1 MPGPVAV
8 IFIFDY
14 FNSIYSYFTPKSSH
28 NFAAYSERYFSTQS
42 TMLLQHQRVAI
53 IGGGPGGLTLARL
66 LQQQGIE
73 VTVYERDATPQ
84 ARPQGSPL
92 DLHHDTGLK
101 ALAAAGLLA
110 EFKQRYR
117 PGADKMRIVNSQLEI
132 VSDDHA
138 EPVTLDFGDAHFR
151 PEIDRGP
158 LRDLLVASLRAGT
171 VVWDAR
177 FMAMQ
182 PAGTGWEI
190 EFEKGSPVYAD
201 VVIAADGANSKVRK
215 QLTDA
220 QPVYGGTTFLEG
232 NIPQAQQQVPAL
244 WQLVQ
249 GGSLFALENGQMIS
263 FLAKGDGSL
272 IFWIWLKKPEDWL
285 TTSGIDFASRAAVAS
300 WFEQEFGTWSP
311 QWRELFASEALT
323 MVPRRAYYFP
333 QDQPWPSQPNLTM
346 LGDAAHRMP
355 PNGEGVNQAMA
366 DALDLAE
373 ALSSSCYNTSGQA
386 IAAFE
391 QKMGERVANVAAET
405 RQLLAMMHAANNQ
418 QLFLDFFAGAPNS
431 PAHPVTTG

>member
-1 MPGPVAV
+1 
-8 IFIFDY
+8 
-14 FNSIYSYFTPKSSH
+14 
-28 NFAAYSERYFSTQS
+28 
-42 TMLLQHQRVAI
+42 MLLQHQKVAI

-117 PGADKMRIVNSQLEI
+117 PGADKVRVVNSQLEI
-132 VSDDHA
+132 LSDDHA
-138 EPVTLDFGDAHFR
+138 APVTLDFGDAHFR

-158 LRDLLVASLRAGT
+158 LRDLLLASLRERT

-190 EFEKGSPVYAD
+190 QFENGSRAYAD
-201 VVIAADGANSKVRK
+201 MVVAADGANSKVRRH
-215 QLTDA
+215 LTDA
-220 QPVYGGTTFLEG
+220 QPVYAGMTFLEG
-232 NIPQAQQQVPAL
+232 SIPQAQQQVPTL

-263 FLAKGDGSL
+263 FLAKGDGAL
-272 IFWIWLKKPEDWL
+272 IFWIWLQKPEDWL
-285 TTSGIDFASRAAVAS
+285 TTLGIDFASRVAVAS
-300 WFEQEFGTWSP
+300 WFEQEFRTWSP
-311 QWRELFASEALT
+311 QWQALFASETLT
-323 MVPRRAYYFP
+323 MIPRRAYYFP
-333 QDQPWPSQPNLTM
+333 QDQPWTPQPNLTM

-366 DALDLAE
+366 DALDLAVV
-373 ALSSSCYNTSGQA
+373 LSSGRYDTIGQA

-405 RQLLAMMHAANNQ
+405 RQLLAMMHAENNQ
-418 QLFLDFFAGAPNS
+418 QLFLDFFAD
-431 PAHPVTTG
+431 VTTTPVHLENS

>member
-1 MPGPVAV
+1 
-8 IFIFDY
+8 
-14 FNSIYSYFTPKSSH
+14 
-28 NFAAYSERYFSTQS
+28 
-42 TMLLQHQRVAI
+42 MLLQNQQIAI

-66 LQQQGIE
+66 LQQRG
-73 VTVYERDATPQ
+73 VAVHVYERDATPQ

-92 DLHHDTGLK
+92 DLHHDTGLR
-101 ALAAAGLLA
+101 ALSAAGLLE
-110 EFKQRYR
+110 EFKQQYR
-117 PGADKMRIVNSQLEI
+117 PGADKMRLLNSQMEVLL
-132 VSDDHA
+132 DNHA
-138 EPVTLDFGDAHFR
+138 EPVQDFGNEHFR

-158 LRDLLVASLRAGT
+158 LRDLLVASLQAGT

-177 FMAMQ
+177 FMDMQ

-190 EFEKGSPVYAD
+190 QFENGSRVYAD
-201 VVIAADGANSKVRK
+201 VVVAADGANSKVRK

-220 QPVYGGTTFLEG
+220 PPLYGGVTFLEG
-232 NIPQAQQQVPAL
+232 NILQAQQQVPAL

-272 IFWIWLKKPEDWL
+272 MFWIWLEKPEDWL
-285 TTSGIDFASRAAVAS
+285 ATSGIDFTSRAAVAT
-300 WFEQEFGTWSP
+300 WFRQEFSTWSP
-311 QWRELFASEALT
+311 QWQQLFASDALT

-366 DALDLAE
+366 DALDLYE
-373 ALSSSCYNTSGQA
+373 ALCLGPCDTIAQA

-391 QKMGERVANVAAET
+391 QKMSKRVAVVAAET
-405 RQLLAMMHAANNQ
+405 RQLLEMMHAKNNQ
-418 QLFLDFFAGAPNS
+418 QLFMDFFGGAAAS
-431 PAHPVTTG
+431 